1 MVTRR
6 AGSVA
11 GTIRLPSPH
20 AGQRIVFG
28 GAKRFNWASMG
39 RRWRKTS
46 GVMTQVV
53 IPAVLDGK
61 RIMWA
66 SPSHDQNRIAWD
78 EASKALGNSGVARFN
93 KTEQTIYFDA
103 TGGRIVF
110 RSMDEPNSAR
120 GHTADGIV
128 VDEAADVP
136 EAAWYE
142 VLRPMLLDTRGWAWV
157 IGTPKGRNWFWRE
170 WVAARDRDDSTVWQ
184 APACGVRI
192 DPETQRLVREPHPLE
207 NPDID
212 FAEMEGIW
220 ERTPERS
227 FRQEY
232 LAEFIE
238 DGGGVFRGVDDIITA
253 SLREPY
259 MGHFAMGI
267 DFARVA
273 DFTVL
278 TLIDIAK
285 KAVVDWQRFNQV
297 DWHNQQLRIRA
308 MYHRW
313 TAESGNNVQILAEKN
328 MAGDPVIEAL
338 RRSKLPIIG
347 VTTTSKNK
355 TPMIQELAL
364 AIERK
369 QLSIPPVQQ
378 LIDELKAY
386 EQERLPSGVIRY
398 GAPSG
403 MFDDCVMS
411 LALAWKLARSG
422 ARQRPAQDFRFVV
435 NNGAGSG
442 GNSLIA
448 AYRRSLSEA
457 RKVVN
462 G

>member
-1 MVTRR
+1 MALRTDNV
-6 AGSVA
+6 V

-46 GVMTQVV
+46 GVMAHVA
-53 IPAVLDGK
+53 IPAALNGK
-61 RIMWA
+61 RVMWA

-78 EASKALGNSGVARFN
+78 EASRALGNAKGVARFN
-93 KTEQTIYFDA
+93 KTEQTIYFD
-103 TGGRIVF
+103 TSGGRITF

-136 EAAWYE
+136 ETAWYE
-142 VLRPMLLDTRGWAWV
+142 VLRPMLLDTRGWAWI

-170 WVAARDRDDSTVWQ
+170 WVAARTRDDSTTWQ
-184 APACGVRI
+184 APGCGVRI
-192 DPETQRLVREPHPLE
+192 DPDTNELVREPHPLE
-207 NPDID
+207 NPDITFD
-212 FAEMEGIW
+212 EMVGIW

-238 DGGGVFRGVDDIITA
+238 DGGGVFRNVEGVIKGA
-253 SLREPY
+253 LREPY
-259 MGHFAMGI
+259 SGTFAMGI
-267 DFARVA
+267 DFARVN

-278 TLIDIAK
+278 SLIDMET
-285 KAVVDWQRFNQV
+285 KALVDWQRFNQI
-297 DWHNQQLRIRA
+297 DWHSQQLRIRG
-308 MYHRW
+308 MYYRW
-313 TAESGNNVQILAEKN
+313 TAEPGSRVQILAEKN

-338 RRSKLPIIG
+338 RRSKLPIVG

-364 AIERK
+364 AIERG
-369 QLSIPPVQQ
+369 LISIPNVPQVV
-378 LIDELKAY
+378 DELKAY
-386 EQERLPSGVIRY
+386 EQERLPSGLIRY
-398 GAPSG
+398 GAPEG
-403 MFDDCVMS
+403 MHDDCVMS

-422 ARQRPAQDFRFVV
+422 KRQNQSQDFRFVQRTV
-435 NNGAGSG
+435 ASPQM
-442 GNSLIA
+442 SLIG
-448 AYRRSLSEA
+448 AYRRSLHAA